1 MSIDPFWSY
10 SSIEHHFFVGSA
22 CSSMRYRRL
31 GSCNHRAIPLRVVC
45 QSNRPMSFQHSWAQ
59 QKHLTITFSECVS
72 VWVCVCVC
80 VCVGDGDIRMKN
92 KKERVVAI
100 CFVHAWACFKRSAA
114 SSRRRLWGT
123 AGPATTRAGGRRSA
137 GRAAT
142 PAGTG
147 SRRRPAT
154 PPATPAAARR
164 RRRAAPAALLRAAA
178 AAPPPPPAH
187 NKKSVD
193 SQTWGKLPPSG
204 SNDPPTG
211 IVSFLLYQIVSQT
224 WPKLPTRG
232 QMTHQWGSYP
242 FPSLFHQT
250 VFPKLGVNYP
260 KGVKWPTQRGF
271 THTHTHKEKDDAA
284 ENTKPK
290 KRSKRRR
297 ERERRP
303 ARRRRRWG
311 ILASDATV
319 PGRERR
325 RRGRSAGGAPGPRP
339 PVGRR
344 PAPPAPL
351 RGTFWFKQK
360 LKINH

>member
-147 SRRRPAT
+147 SDSGSDSGLYSGSDSGSCSDSGSDSGSQSDSGSPSST
-154 PPATPAAARR
+154 FAARYFC
-164 RRRAAPAALLRAAA
+164 LLLELR
-178 AAPPPPPAH
+178 H
-187 NKKSVD
+187 RD
-193 SQTWGKLPPSG
+193 STTLSEITGVEAWYPILRVSPS
-204 SNDPPTG
+204 
-211 IVSFLLYQIVSQT
+211 
-224 WPKLPTRG
+224 R
-232 QMTHQWGSYP
+232 M
-242 FPSLFHQT
+242 
-250 VFPKLGVNYP
+250 
-260 KGVKWPTQRGF
+260 
-271 THTHTHKEKDDAA
+271 
-284 ENTKPK
+284 
-290 KRSKRRR
+290 
-297 ERERRP
+297 
-303 ARRRRRWG
+303 
-311 ILASDATV
+311 
-319 PGRERR
+319 
-325 RRGRSAGGAPGPRP
+325 RP
-339 PVGRR
+339 PDTGNR
-344 PAPPAPL
+344 
-351 RGTFWFKQK
+351 K
-360 LKINH
+360 